1 MNDDVRY
8 IDDGSDGVRASEPLG
23 EGASH
28 DELDYIVDCVDGGGG
43 QYIDLLLFCQNP
55 DFDSDLGLE
64 IRILTPS
71 RVEMIV
77 KRSTLCLETTT
88 NR

>member
-1 MNDDVRY
+1 VLSLVMLIMTLTAVEVNTLVYYSFVEIR
-8 IDDGSDGVRASEPLG
+8 I
-23 EGASH
+23 
-28 DELDYIVDCVDGGGG
+28 
-43 QYIDLLLFCQNP
+43 
-55 DFDSDLGLE
+55 FDADLGLE

-71 RVEMIV
+71 RVEMIG

>member
-1 MNDDVRY
+1 MLSLVMLIMTLTAVEVNTLVYYSFVEIR
-8 IDDGSDGVRASEPLG
+8 I
-23 EGASH
+23 
-28 DELDYIVDCVDGGGG
+28 
-43 QYIDLLLFCQNP
+43 
-55 DFDSDLGLE
+55 FDADLGLE